1 MILGIAGCMEAGK
14 SSLARHLHT
23 KIDSVAIAPMA
34 STLRFE
40 VAIAL
45 KDLNKPDSIPT
56 DVGEAFDH
64 LASMGTLS
72 RNAAFKD
79 KPTPPAARL
88 LLQWWG
94 TDYRRKMNT
103 DYWLE
108 QHQANYSALFEESST
123 LIICDDIR
131 FPNEVDYVHEH
142 EGKVMWLSRST
153 SNDKSHKS
161 EHAIA
166 SKHCDWSIDSNVP
179 LTQML
184 DTATM
189 CVKGWLH
196 GKEGLADDS

>member
-14 SSLARHLHT
+14 SSLARHLHAE
-23 KIDSVAIAPMA
+23 IDSVAIAPMA

-45 KDLNKPDSIPT
+45 KDHNKPDSIPT

-64 LASMGTLS
+64 LASMGALS
-72 RNAAFKD
+72 RHGAFSR
-79 KPTPPAARL
+79 KPTPPTARL

-94 TDYRRKMNT
+94 TDYRRKLNT

-108 QHQANYSALFEESST
+108 QHQANYNALFKDSST

-131 FPNEVDYVHEH
+131 FPNEVNYVHEH
-142 EGKVMWLSRST
+142 GGKVLWLSRT
-153 SNDKSHKS
+153 TTNDKSHAS
-161 EHAIA
+161 EHTLTA
-166 SKHCDWSIDSNVP
+166 KNCDWAIDSNVP
-179 LTQML
+179 LIQML

-189 CVKGWLH
+189 CVKGWLRE
-196 GKEGLADDS
+196 KENE

>member
-14 SSLARHLHT
+14 SSLARHLHA

-34 STLRFE
+34 STLRSE

-45 KDLNKPDSIPT
+45 KDLNKPDSIPAE
-56 DVGEAFDH
+56 VGEAFDR
-64 LASMGTLS
+64 LASMGTLD
-72 RNAAFKD
+72 RNAAFKE

-94 TDYRRKMNT
+94 TDYRRKLNT

-108 QHQANYSALFEESST
+108 SHQANYNALFAEPST

-131 FPNEVDYVHEH
+131 FPNEVTYVH
-142 EGKVMWLSRST
+142 GYNGRVLWLSRST
-153 SNDKSHKS
+153 SNDKSHAS
-161 EHAIA
+161 EHTLAA
-166 SKHCDWSIDSNVP
+166 GNCDWAIDSNVP
-179 LTQML
+179 LAQML

-189 CVKGWLH
+189 CVQGWLH
-196 GKEGLADDS
+196 GKENE